1 MPYLVLLRHGESTWN
16 ASGKIAGTAD
26 IALTATGRKQAV
38 ATAQKLQ
45 DIPISAV
52 FGSPL
57 WRTIQSYEAIC
68 PVLGL
73 ENIAYIEA
81 VALAEHDFGTYTGRL
96 KADLKKELGADGY
109 RTLMNSWGEP
119 TGGGESLSDVYNRA
133 KEYFKKVIQ
142 PLLMQGDNVLVISH
156 HHTLRALMSYLGKD
170 PHGVIT
176 SEKIANGGAVVYE
189 LDKNGEIITRRLLS

>member
-1 MPYLVLLRHGESTWN
+1 MAYNASMPYLVLLRHGESTWN

-73 ENIAYIEA
+73 
-81 VALAEHDFGTYTGRL
+81 
-96 KADLKKELGADGY
+96 
-109 RTLMNSWGEP
+109 
-119 TGGGESLSDVYNRA
+119 
-133 KEYFKKVIQ
+133 
-142 PLLMQGDNVLVISH
+142 
-156 HHTLRALMSYLGKD
+156 
-170 PHGVIT
+170 
-176 SEKIANGGAVVYE
+176 
-189 LDKNGEIITRRLLS
+189 